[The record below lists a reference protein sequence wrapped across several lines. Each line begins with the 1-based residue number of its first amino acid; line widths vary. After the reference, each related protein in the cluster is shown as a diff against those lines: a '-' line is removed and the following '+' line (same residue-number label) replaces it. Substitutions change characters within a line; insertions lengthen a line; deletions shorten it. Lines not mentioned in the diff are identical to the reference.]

1 MSLVDPQ
8 VFSQTSKYQRRRPEK
23 TLLYKLIQ
31 ENLLT
36 FYEHMEREY
45 EGGLP
50 EFVKKEFDEFLK
62 CGILGHGFLRARCES
77 CHHEKLVAF
86 SCKRPWL
93 LP

>member
-36 FYEHMEREY
+36 FYEHMERE
-45 EGGLP
+45 
-50 EFVKKEFDEFLK
+50 
-62 CGILGHGFLRARCES
+62 
-77 CHHEKLVAF
+77 
-86 SCKRPWL
+86 
-93 LP
+93 